1 MSLHGA
7 YMNHKLS
14 LLSWCTILLATPV
27 LLSEYVY
34 AKDTNG
40 ASDKLSL
47 EVKRAIDE
55 NTRGKALT
63 CFITDKDIASE
74 QDLTS
79 AVGIF
84 VNKNSKVKDAY
95 PFVKDGRLC
104 VSGLNF
110 GTEYTLKLQKG
121 IKFNQKS
128 KDKVAILTTDVSS
141 ETTFTTI
148 DETSSVK
155 IAKGLILPGNDKQ
168 KVIELETVNT
178 DAVTLGVFKISNN
191 SLPQAE
197 LYSLYSEN
205 PDKYDM
211 RKLIF
216 NQGKLLGS
224 KTVNFKNKR
233 NVIEHTPVDISE
245 FVNTD
250 KSGVY
255 VICIINSKDHDDL
268 TIDDFISYDDNTLQL
283 SKLVFVSNLGVTS
296 YKGDDGIDVNV
307 RALTDAKPVQGAT
320 VTLKS
325 LSNDVLDT
333 KTTDSNGFVHFNKEL
348 CSGDNGQSVA
358 TVTVNNNDDFF
369 PLDLRASPL
378 YFEEGSGISDSN
390 DYKVFAYTS
399 RSLVRPGEKTV
410 YQALVRNKD
419 LSAASLK
426 ALKLFIRRPDYV
438 IEREIPLSRAVENSF
453 EYEYTLPENAQLGTW
468 NFELGFDEKHLLSTT
483 ALTVSAFTPA
493 ALTSSLKVNDIVSTS
508 DSIKVNTDY
517 NYGAKASDIGIS
529 GSYNILPDSHA
540 VDKYKDF
547 SFGLDDESVNDGNHT
562 QYVQIDSGN
571 TSEDGV
577 FSFKFNTEDRNYP
590 RKVKFDIYVLDPVTG
605 SGYLTKEAKIKY
617 SNPLIGVKL
626 TKADNKYQLDSLLC
640 YQDGKRLEGKASY
653 TLLKRN
659 ISYQYAYV
667 DGNWKFVKNEYT
679 EPVDSGSLSFAKDKL
694 SSIPL
699 NLEDGLY
706 TVEIKNDNAF
716 TKLNFAKGYVNE
728 DNDLT
733 PEKILLTMDKEQY
746 HKGDRVNLSFDSEFE
761 GYGSLVVGNSS
772 VDLKQTFKVNK
783 GHNEI
788 GFDSADIKDTGTYAL
803 VTTYKGTESKY
814 RTASRAVG
822 LSYIRFDNQD
832 RLLNIKA
839 QVLDTVKPNSTL
851 NVNLEVDN
859 SDENTYLRAYLI
871 DEGILAINA
880 QNSPDPFKFLTDK
893 RAFSTKVN
901 DMYAYVMKALSKDG
915 QGYGSDEMLAGASAQ
930 ILSNTTKAL
939 LSLSSSRVQVKDGKA
954 TVSFDI
960 PKFSGKARLMVVGWN
975 KDRVGSYSKDITIA
989 SDAVTKLAAPSYMHV
1004 GDELYGRVL
1013 FDDLIKDK
1021 KDVSFKVTCTGAL
1034 ECSLDK
1040 SVALDKNKAHENLKL
1055 KALNEGV
1062 GTVSLK
1068 VKSGDYTYDD
1078 SYEIDVL
1085 PNKGKVL
1092 ESAILPLKVNEQ
1104 ATFKFKNTFKD
1115 GTKVKLSYGLLP
1127 SANPKDMAK
1136 EAYSSFKSN
1145 YFDTLS
1151 DLSTLIDY
1159 SEKFLDKN
1167 THEYKTFQTKISSL
1181 IDYVNSTINNQG
1193 YVDYSLVNYEDG
1205 GYAAAYAYLVL
1216 NKASEKGYNTNF
1228 NVLDKLLQNIKR
1240 NANSDNESTAALCL
1254 YALTLSGDN
1263 QSSTLTFRFDHSKS
1277 KAINAY
1283 LSYAKAFALYGDVKR
1298 QDIAITKA
1306 VELLKEAENLR
1317 IAIDKGNLSNNKLI
1331 NLIQALQE
1339 YEPLYIT
1346 DTAYDSLCVLEAL
1359 LKQKENNSK
1368 SLSINEVYVIVA
1380 TENSYSY
1387 KTAAQRAKMMEML
1400 LHENKDNNVFT
1411 DGVLKGNEI
1420 TLVNDGESDTLISA
1434 SIFSVPEK
1442 YALSKDRQDISV
1454 NYYSLDG
1461 TELASPLH
1469 VNINEDI
1476 IVLVKV
1482 HLNNL
1487 SSKISVESLLPANM
1501 LYLRSIDAN
1510 EASQKYPFLGE
1521 LTDSYA
1527 FNTIKGDSS
1536 IVNSC
1541 QSKRNDFAFA
1551 YILKGAYRGTSVPL
1565 ALSVHNTSFRTT
1577 SEVLYKAQDTIEVK

>member
-7 YMNHKLS
+7 SMNYKLS
-14 LLSWCTILLATPV
+14 LLSLCTILLTTPV
-27 LLSEYVY
+27 LLSKYAY
-34 AKDTNG
+34 AKETSG
-40 ASDKLSL
+40 SSDKLTI

-63 CFITDKDIASE
+63 CFLTDKNIATD
-74 QDLTS
+74 QDLSS
-79 AVGIF
+79 AIEVF
-84 VNKNSKVKDAY
+84 TKENSKVKDAY
-95 PFVKDGRLC
+95 PFVKDSRLC

-110 GTEYTLKLQKG
+110 GTEYSLKLHKG
-121 IKFNQKS
+121 IKFTQNS
-128 KDKVAILTTDVSS
+128 KDKSQTLTTNESS
-141 ETTFTTI
+141 KTTFTTI

-155 IAKGLILPGNDKQ
+155 IAKGLILPGNDEH
-168 KVIELETVNT
+168 KVIELESVNT
-178 DAVTLGVFKISNN
+178 DAVTLGVFKISDN
-191 SLPQAE
+191 SIPQAE
-197 LYSLYSEN
+197 LFSLYSEN
-205 PDKYDM
+205 PDKYDI

-216 NQGKLLGS
+216 NHGKLLGS
-224 KTVNFKNKR
+224 KTINLKNKR
-233 NVIEHTPVDISE
+233 NVVEHTPVDISE
-245 FVNTD
+245 FVNND

-255 VICIINSKDHDDL
+255 VISVISATDNDTP
-268 TIDDFISYDDNTLQL
+268 TIDDFISYDDSVLQL
-283 SKLVFVSNLGVTS
+283 AKLVFISNLGVTS
-296 YKGDDGIDVNV
+296 YNGDNGIDVNV
-307 RALTDAKPVQGAT
+307 RSLTDAKPIKGAT

-333 KTTDSNGFVHFNKEL
+333 KTTDSDGFVHFDKEL
-348 CSGDNGQSVA
+348 CSGENGQSVA
-358 TVTVNNNDDFF
+358 TVTVNNKDDFF

-378 YFEEGSGISDSN
+378 YFEEGAGISDNN

-426 ALKLFIRRPDYV
+426 VLKLFIRRPDYV
-438 IEREIPLSRAVENSF
+438 IEKEIPLSRALENSF
-453 EYEYTLPENAQLGTW
+453 EYEYTLPDNAQLGTW

-483 ALTVSAFTPA
+483 NLTVSAFTPS
-493 ALTSSLKVNDIVSTS
+493 ALTSTLKVNEVVNNGDAIT
-508 DSIKVNTDY
+508 VNTDY
-517 NYGAKASDIGIS
+517 NYGAKASEIGIS
-529 GSYNILPDSHA
+529 GSYNIIPDIHT
-540 VDKYKDF
+540 VDSYKDY
-547 SFGLDDESVNDGNHT
+547 SFGLDDESMNDGNHT
-562 QYVQIDSGN
+562 KYVQIDSGN
-571 TSEDGV
+571 TNQDGV
-577 FSFKFNTEDRNYP
+577 FNFKFNAENETYP

-605 SGYLTKEAKIKY
+605 SSYLTKEAKVKF
-617 SNPLIGVKL
+617 SSPLIGVKL
-626 TKADNKYQLDSLLC
+626 SKADNNYKLDSILC
-640 YQDGKRLEGKASY
+640 YQNGNRLEGKASY

-659 ISYQYAYV
+659 ISYQYAYE

-679 EPVDSGSLSFAKDKL
+679 EPVDSGELTFAKDKL

-706 TVEIKNDNAF
+706 TVEIKNDKAF
-716 TKLNFAKGYVNE
+716 TKFNFVKGYVNE

-733 PEKILLTMDKEQY
+733 PEKILLTLDKEKYQ
-746 HKGDRVNLSFDSEFE
+746 KGDRVNLSFDSEFE
-761 GYGSLVVGNSS
+761 GYGSLVVGSS
-772 VDLKQTFKVNK
+772 AVELKQTFKVNK

-788 GFDSADIKDTGTYAL
+788 GFDSADIKDTGTYVL

-822 LSYIRFDNQD
+822 LSYIKFDNQD
-832 RLLNIKA
+832 RLLKIKA
-839 QVLDTVKPNSTL
+839 QVLDTVKPESTL
-851 NVNLEVDN
+851 SVNLDVDN
-859 SDENTYLRAYLI
+859 SDENTYLRAYLV
-871 DEGILAINA
+871 DEGILDING

-901 DMYAYVMKALSKDG
+901 DLYAYVMKALSKDG
-915 QGYGSDEMLAGASAQ
+915 QGYGSDEMLSGASAQ
-930 ILSNTTKAL
+930 ILSNQTKDL
-939 LSLSSSRVQVKDGKA
+939 LSLSSSRTKVKDGKA
-954 TVSFDI
+954 TINFDI
-960 PKFSGKARLMVVGWN
+960 PKFSGKARLMIVGWN

-989 SDAVTKLAAPSYMHV
+989 SDAVTKFASPTYMHT
-1004 GDELYGRVL
+1004 GDELYARVL

-1021 KDVSFKVTCTGAL
+1021 KEVSFKVGCTGAL

-1040 SVALDKNKAHENLKL
+1040 SVPLDKSKANENLKL
-1055 KALNEGV
+1055 KALDEGT

-1068 VKSGDYTYDD
+1068 VNSGNY
-1078 SYEIDVL
+1078 SYEDTYEIEVL

-1127 SANPKDMAK
+1127 SVTPVDLAK

-1151 DLSTLIDY
+1151 DLSTLLDY

-1167 THEYKTFQTKISSL
+1167 SQDYKTYQTKISSL

-1216 NKASEKGYNTNF
+1216 NKAQEKGYNTNF
-1228 NVLDKLLQNIKR
+1228 NVIDKLLQNIKR

-1283 LSYAKAFALYGDVKR
+1283 LSYAKAFGLYGDVKR

-1317 IAIDKGNLSNNKLI
+1317 IAIDKGNISNNKLI

-1346 DTAYDSLCVLEAL
+1346 DTAYDSLCVLDAL
-1359 LKQKENNSK
+1359 LNAKESNNVTK
-1368 SLSINEVYVIVA
+1368 NLNEVYEIVA

-1387 KTAAQRAKMMEML
+1387 KTAAQRAKLMEML
-1400 LHENKDNNVFT
+1400 SNVNKDDNVFSE
-1411 DGVLKGNEI
+1411 GVLQGNEI
-1420 TLVNDGESDTLISA
+1420 TLVNDGERDTLISA

-1442 YALSKDRQDISV
+1442 YAVSKDRQAISV

-1461 TELASPLH
+1461 TELTSPLH

-1482 HLNNL
+1482 HLNKL

-1501 LYLRSIDAN
+1501 LYLRSIEAN

-1527 FNTIKGDSS
+1527 LNTKKGDSS
-1536 IVNSC
+1536 IVTTS

-1551 YILKGAYRGTSVPL
+1551 YILKGAYKGTSVPL
-1565 ALSVHNTSFRTT
+1565 ALTVHNTSFRTT